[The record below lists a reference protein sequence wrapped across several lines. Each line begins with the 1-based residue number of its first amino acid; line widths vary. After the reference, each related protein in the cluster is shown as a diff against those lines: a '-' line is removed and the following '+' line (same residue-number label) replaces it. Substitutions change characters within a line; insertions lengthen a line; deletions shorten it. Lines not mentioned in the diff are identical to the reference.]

1 MAGIGQGSSFA
12 AQPSLG
18 FCLDQFASEMLLP
31 NSSATTLVDLQAEL
45 NALNLEQ
52 ENAVQ
57 RKVSTTAGHLDIDL
71 SWNLESYFDAN

>member
-1 MAGIGQGSSFA
+1 
-12 AQPSLG
+12 
-18 FCLDQFASEMLLP
+18 MLLQ

-52 ENAVQ
+52 ENTVQ
-57 RKVSTTAGHLDIDL
+57 RKVSTKAGHLDIDL